1 MQLLCIGRAVGLP
14 VGTENDTNE
23 RHLMASIHKQSGR
36 GYWFASYRDAA
47 GKQHFV
53 STRIE
58 HGPAGKD
65 AKDRAVKAATNRR
78 LALEMATRLEQ
89 AERGNATEA
98 HWRKLLADISERV
111 NERRM
116 EFKIVEAFLGDWLA
130 RAEKTKSVGTYERY
144 NGIVKNFKKSLGSKV
159 KAAMAD
165 VTVQDVQKF
174 IESRLQNGRN
184 PSTVRTD
191 CKILNAPFAL
201 AVRQGLMLMNPVAA
215 AEIPDGEKE
224 SRAPFTSEQVGLLLK
239 ATEALA
245 KEKPKEAAVWR
256 EWKTCIMIGYFTG
269 VRLGDAV
276 SMTLGHFD
284 LEKHLLKVRP
294 QKTSRKKR
302 DLIIP
307 LHPQLEAHV
316 LDLPVADGSGPL
328 CPTLAQRKVS
338 GKYGLSVQF
347 HTILAEAKIE
357 QETIAAAGKAGHE
370 FNRYTFHSLRHS
382 YVSELAN
389 AGIAPDVRQLL
400 SGHAD
405 EKSHAVYTHT
415 KLETLRKAI
424 ETLPRLQ

>member
-1 MQLLCIGRAVGLP
+1 MHRRAVGLP
-14 VGTENDTNE
+14 VRTENDTNE
-23 RHLMASIHKQSGR
+23 SHLMASIHKQSGR

-65 AKDRAVKAATNRR
+65 TKDRAVKAATNRR

-130 RAEKTKSVGTYERY
+130 RAQKTKSAGTYERY

-316 LDLPVADGSGPL
+316 LDLPVADGGGPL

-347 HTILAEAKIE
+347 HTILAQAKIE

>member
-1 MQLLCIGRAVGLP
+1 
-14 VGTENDTNE
+14 
-23 RHLMASIHKQSGR
+23 MASIHKQPGR

-58 HGPAGKD
+58 HGPSGKD

-78 LALEMATRLEQ
+78 LALEMGTRLEE

-98 HWRKLLADISERV
+98 HWRKLLGDISERI
-111 NERRM
+111 NERRL
-116 EFKIVEAFLGDWLA
+116 EFKVVETFLDDWLA
-130 RAEKTKSVGTYERY
+130 RAQKTKSGGTYERY
-144 NGIVKNFKKSLGSKV
+144 SGIVKNFKKSLGSKV
-159 KAAMAD
+159 KATMAD
-165 VTVQDVQKF
+165 VTVPDVQRF
-174 IESRLQNGRN
+174 IEWRLEDGRN

-201 AVRQGLMLMNPVAA
+201 AVRQGLMLVNPVAA

-224 SRAPFTSEQVGLLLK
+224 TRAPFSTEQVRDLLK

-245 KEKPKEAAVWR
+245 LEDEKEPELWR
-256 EWKTCIMIGYFTG
+256 EWKTCIMLGFFTG
-269 VRLGDAV
+269 LRLGDV
-276 SMTLGHFD
+276 VNLTLGQVD

-316 LDLPVADGSGPL
+316 LDLPVADGSKPL
-328 CPTLAQRKVS
+328 CPKLAHRKVS
-338 GKYGLSVQF
+338 GKYGLSIQF
-347 HTILAEAKIE
+347 HAILAKAEIQ
-357 QETIAAAGKAGHE
+357 QETIKARGDAGHE

-389 AGIAPDVRQLL
+389 AGIAPDLRQLL

-405 EKSHAVYTHT
+405 EKSHAIYTHT
-415 KLETLRKAI
+415 KLATLRKAI
-424 ETLPRLQ
+424 ETLPRI